1 MSPFLKHLAD
11 LESRQFAAGETVIE
25 QGGHGTE
32 LLVLVS
38 GSVEILRDEVR
49 LAKSAEPGVVFG
61 EMSMLLGGPASAS
74 VRALEPV
81 VIAVI
86 PDPRGFFTV
95 HPEAGIFVAELL
107 ARRLD
112 SLNKYLIDVKRQY
125 QGHDHLGMVDE
136 VLETIM
142 HRTRPP
148 LAR

>member
-1 MSPFLKHLAD
+1 MSPFLNYLSG
-11 LESRQFAAGETVIE
+11 LESRQFAAGDAVIE
-25 QGGHGTE
+25 QGGQGAE

-49 LAKSAEPGVVFG
+49 LAKSSEPGVVFG
-61 EMSMLLGGPASAS
+61 EMSMLLGAPASAS

-86 PDPRGFFTV
+86 PEPREFFTA
-95 HPEAGIFVAELL
+95 HPDAGIFVAELL

-125 QGHDHLGMVDE
+125 QGHDHIGMVDE

-142 HRTRPP
+142 HRTRPR